1 MTRDKIDEGVDEW
14 LDRATSA
21 AADWDREALAAAKP
35 CSVSVVIPARNE
47 ASTIHDV
54 VTRIRGDLMVEC
66 PLIDELIVM
75 DSLSDDATA
84 TIAADAGASVHSV
97 SDIVPS
103 LGVAPGKGEALWKS
117 QFVARGEIL
126 VFIDADL
133 TDWGPHFVTGLL
145 GPLFTDPAVQLVRGF
160 YDRVLDDGSGQQS
173 VEGGRVTELVARPLI
188 ALHWPELRAVIQP
201 LAGEWAIRRSL
212 LERLHIPFGY
222 GIELSTLIDTWRLL
236 GLPAI
241 GQVDLGH
248 RAHQHQNLH
257 DLGVMALEILAV
269 AERRMGR
276 EPGDSLRFDR
286 FARDGGWTRR
296 RIDTAER
303 PPAISVPEYRR
314 EPSG

>member
-1 MTRDKIDEGVDEW
+1 MTNYQADAVMDEGVDEW

-21 AADWDREALAAAKP
+21 AADWDREALSRAKP

-54 VTRIRGDLMVEC
+54 VTRIRCDLMVEC

-97 SDIVPS
+97 SDVVPA
-103 LGVAPGKGEALWKS
+103 LGVAAGKGEALWKS

-212 LERLHIPFGY
+212 LERLSIPFGY

-286 FARDGGWTRR
+286 FARAGGWTRR

-303 PPAISVPEYRR
+303 PPAISVPEYDH
-314 EPSG
+314 